1 MSGSEQRIFD
11 ARQDNLAAA
20 VAFTEAFCE
29 RHGVS
34 PASGMRLMLAVE
46 ELFTNTLKHGH
57 RGDSDA
63 PVRIALGVDSGNLS
77 LQYEDSAPPFDPVQ
91 YLRESAPDPATP
103 VTERA
108 PGGYGLPLLAE
119 MAEQLGYEHTQGLN
133 CVRLRFKR
141 GD

>member
-1 MSGSEQRIFD
+1 MSGSEQRIFN

-29 RHGVS
+29 RHGAS
-34 PASGMRLMLAVE
+34 PADCMRLMLAVE

-63 PVRIALGVDSGNLS
+63 PVRIGLGVDPAYLS
-77 LQYEDSAPPFDPVQ
+77 LQYEDSAPPFDPLQ
-91 YLRESAPDPATP
+91 YLRESAPDPATL
-103 VTERA
+103 VTDLP

-119 MAEQLGYEHTQGLN
+119 MAEQLGYEHVQGFN